1 MHKSLLA
8 SNVSEIH
15 YQKILHL
22 ILSHCFSYLEKL
34 LELENRGVNNF
45 LQDLYLTVFIFHYG
59 GNLRTQSCEKTNQNA
74 KGIWLKK
81 VPLLKASKFY
91 KNVERST

>member
-15 YQKILHL
+15 LKSKKMVHL
-22 ILSHCFSYLEKL
+22 ILSNCFSYLEKL

-59 GNLRTQSCEKTNQNA
+59 GNFRTQSCEKTNQNA
-74 KGIWLKK
+74 KGI
-81 VPLLKASKFY
+81 
-91 KNVERST
+91 